1 MLYMVKKKTGYF
13 FRLRFP
19 KDVAGYFGRTEII
32 RSLHTS
38 RYSEAKRL
46 VTSYAAKAERVFTM
60 IRSGSLDDD
69 VIKKIAN
76 EFLEMAYTAAEK
88 YHNQELVGAP
98 PCIQHDMQQYRQ
110 ALTAVQDYDYTRKLA
125 ISKDQLAD
133 LAVKND
139 VELQD
144 GFEILHKVSQDQ
156 HKELKRIKARDKMHE
171 EPIIKEMAAFYLEK
185 YGIAVDEN
193 NDKYR
198 ALCRELFRVEM
209 QIDETL
215 SAWQQ
220 GEETDLDQEMRVKRS
235 CKTLSALIQQYED
248 EKRESW
254 SDPARMQSAHRQILH
269 ILGDI
274 RLNKIDRAMMI
285 QFREDLKRYPCNLRG
300 KAFDTPWQELSARAK
315 RFLSDA
321 SQQFVLSELNTLL
334 SHGGGI
340 YNMGVQGT
348 PGKGLMKAK
357 KDLERVKNRVAYT
370 TEELKRMVDALSRVQ
385 RDKYPDTFWI
395 PLLLLYTGARSND
408 ICMLRCADVEQH
420 GDIVLLMFRYDKA
433 QGQRTKS
440 EEDRQIPVHRHL
452 LQIGFLEY
460 VTARREAG
468 HDRLFP
474 LKEYRGKWN
483 KAYGKAFNRTFK
495 HKFLQGY
502 TDEELSEKDL
512 HTFRKT
518 FIGWYVRNVLV
529 GNAGDFITN
538 LATLQSMIGHLETD
552 ELKGIIRFIDKS
564 SITIED
570 YGDGLAGVAGN
581 TQEQLVLLE
590 RLDYGLD
597 LSSLLPAS

>member
-1 MLYMVKKKTGYF
+1 M
-13 FRLRFP
+13 RFP

-69 VIKKIAN
+69 VISKIAN

-88 YHNQELVGAP
+88 YHHQELVGAP
-98 PCIQHDMQQYRQ
+98 SSIQQGMQQYRQ
-110 ALTAVQDYDYTRKLA
+110 ALTVVQDYDYTRKHT
-125 ISKDQLAD
+125 ISKEQLAD
-133 LAVKND
+133 LAAKSG

-144 GFEILHKVSQDQ
+144 GFEILHNVSQDQ
-156 HKELKRIKARDKMHE
+156 HKELKRIKARDRMHE

-185 YGIAVDEN
+185 YGIDVDEN

-220 GEETDLDQEMRVKRS
+220 GEETELDGEMRAKRS
-235 CKTLSALIQQYED
+235 CKTLSVLIQQYED
-248 EKRESW
+248 EKLEVW
-254 SDPARMQSAHRQILH
+254 SDPARMQSTHRQILH

-300 KAFDTPWQELSARAK
+300 KAFDAPWQGLSANGK

-321 SQQFVLSELNTLL
+321 SQQFILSELNTLL
-334 SHGGGI
+334 SYGGAV
-340 YNMGVQGT
+340 NMGVQGI
-348 PGKGLMKAK
+348 PGKGLLKAK
-357 KDLERVKNRVAYT
+357 KDLERVKIRVAYT
-370 TEELKRMVDALSRVQ
+370 IEELQRMIAALSHVK
-385 RDKYPDTFWI
+385 RDRHPDTFWI

-408 ICMLRCADVEQH
+408 ICMLRCADVEEH
-420 GDIVLLMFRYDKA
+420 GDVVLLMFRYDKA

-440 EEDRQIPVHRHL
+440 EEDRQIPVHSHL
-452 LQIGFLEY
+452 LQIGFLDY
-460 VTARREAG
+460 VRTRRAAD

-474 LKEYRGKWN
+474 LEEYCGKWN

-495 HKFLQGY
+495 HKFLKGY
-502 TDEELSEKDL
+502 TKEELSAKDL
-512 HTFRKT
+512 HTFRMT

-529 GNAGDFITN
+529 GNAGDFIKN
-538 LATLQSMIGHLETD
+538 LATLQTMIGHLEAD
-552 ELKGIIRFIDKS
+552 ELKGILQFIGKS
-564 SITIED
+564 TLTID
-570 YGDGLAGVAGN
+570 LYGGGLAGIAGN
-581 TQEQLVLLE
+581 TQDQLELLE

-597 LSSLLPAS
+597 LSSLLPA